1 MLAAMPSIGPATFD
15 RRETGYRVLRGNVS
29 TNGAGSIHIM
39 FW

>member
-1 MLAAMPSIGPATFD
+1 MLAAMPSIGLATFD

-29 TNGAGSIHIM
+29 TNGGSIHIM